1 MSPPSA
7 LPVFYWLIFGWYEP
21 LLTVGG
27 ALAAFLYPKEVYQQQ
42 APWPQGSAPDGPLA
56 KATIVTLY
64 QLAHTVS
71 LLGAANFFVLSAART
86 YLWSHPA
93 IQEKIVKALLTPL
106 LFGDVMHIALTLWAL
121 GEGRW
126 DVSKWE
132 GILWI
137 TIISGLTLLVPRMA
151 WHLGIGRY
159 VEGRDGRQVT
169 KQ

>member
-1 MSPPSA
+1 
-7 LPVFYWLIFGWYEP
+7 
-21 LLTVGG
+21 
-27 ALAAFLYPKEVYQQQ
+27 
-42 APWPQGSAPDGPLA
+42 
-56 KATIVTLY
+56 
-64 QLAHTVS
+64 
-71 LLGAANFFVLSAART
+71 
-86 YLWSHPA
+86 
-93 IQEKIVKALLTPL
+93 
-106 LFGDVMHIALTLWAL
+106 MHIALTLWAL